1 MFWKLDIYLYICKF
15 VFNLNVH
22 VHVYIYIYICF
33 KDITLTC
40 TCIYICRARLMRLG
54 KRMYRRLNQRVVLF
68 VCVLRGPS
76 SSRWDI
82 YIYIDAFIYWRQ
94 FTCTHMC
101 ISVPWWSI
109 HVFSLFIWLFSTSVV
124 RYHHMYIY
132 MIFYIFPRTHV
143 FIRVLQF
150 VFQLHRDILDL

>member
-22 VHVYIYIYICF
+22 VLYVYVYKCF

-40 TCIYICRARLMRLG
+40 TCIYICRAWLMRLG
-54 KRMYRRLNQRVVLF
+54 ERMYRRLDQRVVLS
-68 VCVLRGPS
+68 VCILRGPS
-76 SSRWDI
+76 NSRW
-82 YIYIDAFIYWRQ
+82 YIYIVDAFIYWRQ

-101 ISVPWWSI
+101 ILVSWWSI
-109 HVFSLFIWLFSTSVV
+109 YVLSLFIWLFSILVV

-132 MIFYIFPRTHV
+132 MTFYIFPCTCIYLRFTV
-143 FIRVLQF
+143 CIST
-150 VFQLHRDILDL
+150 